1 MLGQHQ
7 LQQSVGKAGAGGS
20 RELQMTTERLLGET
34 VTGKLEEQIVF
45 SELSQGDEAVWSLLL
60 ASGYL
65 RAVHHE
71 FNANPGKAEYELQL
85 TNREVRAM
93 FGGMPEGWF
102 RRCHHKELSTNNCYE
117 LKAVFLV
124 FRGFFLQKL

>member
-1 MLGQHQ
+1 M
-7 LQQSVGKAGAGGS
+7 
-20 RELQMTTERLLGET
+20 RTEID
-34 VTGKLEEQIVF
+34 EQIVYDQ
-45 SELSQGDEAVWSLLL
+45 LNGDERAVWSLLL

-102 RRCHHKELSTNNCYE
+102 RRCHHK
-117 LKAVFLV
+117 
-124 FRGFFLQKL
+124 

>member
-1 MLGQHQ
+1 M
-7 LQQSVGKAGAGGS
+7 
-20 RELQMTTERLLGET
+20 
-34 VTGKLEEQIVF
+34 
-45 SELSQGDEAVWSLLL
+45 WSLLL

-102 RRCHHKELSTNNCYE
+102 RRCHHK
-117 LKAVFLV
+117 
-124 FRGFFLQKL
+124 